1 MHSVLS
7 QSTQPSIPV
16 EGPLHYLPAFFAL
29 LVLAAGWYY
38 IFYSPAAHRLGGI
51 EEHQFNRLRVRLR
64 RVNGVAMMLL
74 AVAFYAAC
82 YTITQP
88 APALM
93 VSLAILLLLVIVI
106 VLAWADV
113 RLTAKLRRERLRRTA
128 AAAKTEDQD
137 SSKT

>member
-1 MHSVLS
+1 MLAQTSAPSVTDS
-7 QSTQPSIPV
+7 
-16 EGPLHYLPAFFAL
+16 GALHFLPGIFAL

-38 IFYSPAAHRLGGI
+38 LFYSPAAHRLEGI
-51 EEHQFNRLRVRLR
+51 EENQCNRLRVRLR

-82 YTITQP
+82 YTVTQP

-93 VSLAILLLLVIVI
+93 ISLAIMGLLVIVI

-113 RLTAKLRRERLRRTA
+113 RLTARLRRERQQHAA
-128 AAAKTEDQD
+128 AAAKVDDQD
-137 SSKT
+137 QSKT